1 MKRALYIVSG
11 LLYGTALGYFFL
23 FFLLHLT
30 SLYMTS
36 DDDLNQAVRIGL
48 LMWLVLIFLAGSL
61 GNGLYIKNMNQ
72 SELPK
77 SKWFIVIFLGIITG
91 LVIGDL
97 VQGLATTVIDWR
109 ISTTGREENLLAL
122 LVWFIF
128 ALIGGLVAN
137 RLTKSLII
145 NKEK

>member
-1 MKRALYIVSG
+1 
-11 LLYGTALGYFFL
+11 
-23 FFLLHLT
+23 
-30 SLYMTS
+30 MTS